1 MLKNLVTNIGKGG
14 SRKSI
19 LTTAL
24 GVSDC
29 LSGKAV
35 LLISLRTML
44 ETLSHE
50 QLVHIAN
57 EFGTP
62 VYVYHAERIEQQ
74 LEELKE
80 AFANCNAKFFYAC
93 KALTNVNILKLVKK
107 FGANIDCVSINEVK
121 LALHAG
127 FEPKRILFTP
137 NCVDFA
143 EIEEGK
149 NLGVNL
155 NIDNISILEQFGN
168 KYGNS
173 YPVCIRLNPHI
184 MAGGNYKISTGHIDS
199 KFGISIH
206 QMRHIERVVKTA
218 NLHVN
223 GLHMHTG
230 SEIKDISVFLQ
241 GLEVMFDMASHF
253 PEIEFIDLGSGFK
266 VAYQESDVST
276 DVRELG
282 NKVAEA
288 FQQHEAETG
297 RKLDVWFEPG
307 KYLVS
312 EAGYFVVK
320 ANVVKQTTATVFV
333 GINSGFNHLIR
344 PMFYDA
350 FHRIENISNP
360 NGAERI
366 YTVVGNICE
375 TDTFAWDRKINEV
388 REGDLLLFYNAGA
401 YGFEMSSNFN
411 SRLKP
416 AEVLVMDG
424 DAKLI
429 RRRDEFSDLLRSQVE
444 VI

>member
-1 MLKNLVTNIGKGG
+1 
-14 SRKSI
+14 
-19 LTTAL
+19 
-24 GVSDC
+24 
-29 LSGKAV
+29 
-35 LLISLRTML
+35 ML
-44 ETLSHE
+44 ETLSHT
-50 QLVHIAN
+50 QLTAIAD

-62 VYVYHAERIEQQ
+62 VYVYHSEKIEQQ

-80 AFANCNAKFFYAC
+80 AFSGCKAKFFYAC
-93 KALTNVNILKLVKK
+93 KALTNVNILKLVNNL
-107 FGANIDCVSINEVK
+107 GANIDCVSINEVK
-121 LALHAG
+121 LALRAG
-127 FEPKRILFTP
+127 FGPERILFTP

-143 EIEEGK
+143 EIDEGK

-168 KYGNS
+168 RYGNT

-241 GLEVMFDMASHF
+241 GLEVMFDMATHF

-266 VAYQESDVST
+266 VPYQPSDVAT

-282 NKVAEA
+282 EKVTEA
-288 FQQHEAETG
+288 FKNYEHETG
-297 RKLDVWFEPG
+297 RKLEVWFEPG

-320 ANVVKQTTATVFV
+320 ANVIKQTTATVFV

-360 NGAERI
+360 KGAERI

-375 TDTFAWDRKINEV
+375 TDTFAWDRKIHEV
-388 REGDLLLFYNAGA
+388 REGDYLVFYNAGA

-416 AEVLVMDG
+416 AEVLLMNG
-424 DAKLI
+424 EAKLI
-429 RRRDEFSDLLRSQVE
+429 RKRDVFDDLLTNQVE
-444 VI
+444 VL